1 MRKFLPIL
9 IIPLLALVSGCMDI
23 PKNLIMPQWD
33 VNLNVPIINRS
44 YALNDIIKTQNYI
57 SIQNPNTPNSIYL
70 IQSDNYSQTV
80 GVSQFVQASGTE
92 GTHTNAP
99 TNLGNQTL
107 YVQFPGGVT
116 INSAVFASGF
126 LSYSFNNPSLQNVTI
141 NLSIPGV
148 KKTDGTVF
156 SQTIQLSPL
165 STDSAQFNFSNYTYT
180 LPINQPSFF
189 NNSLQ
194 IIIGATSNLPASIG
208 IGLYTQ
214 DFFFSSAT
222 GYIPTKS
229 LGIKT
234 QSFGLDLNKAK
245 DYRNKITLNNAD
257 LKLDASYLSPS
268 ANPFGIQVKNL
279 SIIGKRDDGSQ
290 ISLTIPDSAKTFTFT
305 NRSKHFDFDQ
315 TNSSITSFI
324 SFLPDSVIVSAEYI
338 MNPDNTNGTVTD
350 KDSVSFT
357 ANFSTTS
364 FLAISYSSV
373 TDTSDFGTISNNDR
387 TKIRASQSAY
397 LTVNVQNSIPLD
409 ASVTVT
415 IADSN
420 YNPLF
425 KLINNTASADSFSIA
440 PASVG
445 QNGEVT
451 GPTSTSFTIQ
461 LDSLQTDKFSHAQY
475 AIYTVGVQSAN
486 NPTPVYIRPNDQ
498 IQIQVFGGVKFRVN
512 QDNLK

>member
-1 MRKFLPIL
+1 MRKFLPFL
-9 IIPLLALVSGCMDI
+9 IIPLLVLVAGCMDI
-23 PKNLIMPQWD
+23 PNNLVMPQWD
-33 VNLNVPIINRS
+33 VNLNVPIVNRS

-57 SIQNPNTPNSIYL
+57 SVQNPNTPNNIYL

-80 GVSQFVQASGTE
+80 GVSQFVQAAGTE
-92 GTHTNAP
+92 ATHANVP
-99 TNLGNQTL
+99 TNLGTQTL
-107 YVQFPGGVT
+107 SVPFPGGVT
-116 INSAVFASGF
+116 ISSAVFTSGF
-126 LSYSFNNPSLQNVTI
+126 LSYSFTNPSQQNVTI

-148 KKTDGTVF
+148 MKTDGTVF

-165 STDSAQFNFSNYTYT
+165 ATDSAQFNFSNYTYASST
-180 LPINQPSFF
+180 PSNGMQIMIN
-189 NNSLQ
+189 
-194 IIIGATSNLPASIG
+194 ATSNLPTLIG
-208 IGLYTQ
+208 VSLYTK

-234 QSFGLDLNKAK
+234 QSFGLNINKAK
-245 DYRNKITLNNAD
+245 DYRNKITLGNAD
-257 LKLDASYLSPS
+257 LSLDASYLSS
-268 ANPFGIQVKNL
+268 SSNPFGIQVKNL
-279 SIIGKRDDGSQ
+279 SIIGKRNDGSQ

-324 SFLPDSVIVSAEYI
+324 AFLPDSVIVSAEYI
-338 MNPDNTNGTVTD
+338 MNPNNTNGTVTS

-364 FLAISYSSV
+364 FLAISYASV
-373 TDTSDFGTISNNDR
+373 KDTSSFGSISNNDR
-387 TKIRASQSAY
+387 TKIRAAQSAY
-397 LTVNVQNSIPLD
+397 ITVNVQNGIPLN
-409 ASVTVT
+409 SSITVI

-425 KLINNTASADSFSIA
+425 TLVNNTAGADSFSIA

-445 QNGEVT
+445 QNGEVSGST
-451 GPTSTSFTIQ
+451 PTSFTIQ
-461 LDSLQTDKFSHAQY
+461 LDSLQTGKFSHAQY
-475 AIYTVGVQSAN
+475 AIYTVGVQTAN

-498 IQIQVFGGVKFRVN
+498 IQIQVYGGVKFRVN